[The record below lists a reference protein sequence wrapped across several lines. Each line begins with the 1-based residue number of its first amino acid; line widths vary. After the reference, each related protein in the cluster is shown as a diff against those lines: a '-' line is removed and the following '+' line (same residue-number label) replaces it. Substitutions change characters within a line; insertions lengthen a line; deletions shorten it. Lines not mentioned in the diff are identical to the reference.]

1 MNHDSLANL
10 DKSYLPAVA
19 QELAEA
25 VGLPKALR
33 LVETLGGTTF
43 PVPKRET
50 KQGELRFAVLADVVG
65 VEAAEVLVRRYG
77 STDLYI
83 PKCAEAMRRLR
94 DAAIIQEYDALIRKD
109 MNGRK
114 GISGNEAVQRLARS
128 HRLSDRQIF
137 NILKREPVSTVNVGG
152 AVQLKLLG

>member
-1 MNHDSLANL
+1 MNQDSLANL

-50 KQGELRFAVLADVVG
+50 KQGELRFAVLSDVVG

-94 DAAIIQEYDALIRKD
+94 DAAICREYDTLIQST
-109 MNGRK
+109 
-114 GISGNEAVQRLARS
+114 SGNEAVQRLARS

-152 AVQLKLLG
+152 AVQLSLLG

>member
-1 MNHDSLANL
+1 MNQESLSNMNIAGL
-10 DKSYLPAVA
+10 DRSHLPVVA

-83 PKCAEAMRRLR
+83 PKCAEALRRLR
-94 DAAIIQEYDALIRKD
+94 DAAICREYDALIKSV
-109 MNGRK
+109 
-114 GISGNEAVQRLARS
+114 SGNEAVQRLARS

-152 AVQLKLLG
+152 AVQLRLLG